1 MMVEGNSQ
9 AKIRL
14 WGRIIRPIQRK
25 LRRKRAE
32 RILQAFPEIVGARVV
47 DIGGSIAFWRG
58 VSDILRPRQ
67 VIIYNIDMGRATMA
81 LSDESGIEIRIYD
94 GTRIPEEDASADI
107 VICNSVIEHVPV
119 AARGGFAAELR
130 RIAKRFVV
138 QTPSP
143 VFPIELHFGLPLVH
157 WLPRPLGRIL
167 VRLSPFGLLTDA
179 NAAEYFDQTQL
190 LGKAELR
197 QFFPGASIQTESLL
211 GMPKSYL
218 VISPA

>member
-1 MMVEGNSQ
+1 MVEVSSQ
-9 AKIRL
+9 AKIRP

-25 LRRKRAE
+25 LRRRRAE
-32 RILQAFPEIVGARVV
+32 RILEAFPEIVGARVV

-94 GTRIPEEDASADI
+94 GIHIPEEDGAADI

-119 AARGGFAAELR
+119 AARSGFAAELR

-143 VFPIELHFGLPLVH
+143 AFPVELHFGLPLVH
-157 WLPRPLGRIL
+157 WLPRPVGRIL
-167 VRLSPFGLLTDA
+167 VRVSPFGLLSDA
-179 NAAEYFDQTQL
+179 NAVEYFDQTQL
-190 LGKAELR
+190 LGKAELQR
-197 QFFPGASIQTESLL
+197 FFPGSRIQTEHML
-211 GMPKSYL
+211 GLPKSYL
-218 VISPA
+218 VISPS